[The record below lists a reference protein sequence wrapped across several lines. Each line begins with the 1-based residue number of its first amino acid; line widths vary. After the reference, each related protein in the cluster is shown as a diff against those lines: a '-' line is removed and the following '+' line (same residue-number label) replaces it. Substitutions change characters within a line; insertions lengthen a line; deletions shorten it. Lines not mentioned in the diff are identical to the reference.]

1 MMKIAEQCGDR
12 QLCRRKLLGVWLI
25 LVHAVA
31 IAFQIRFMSALV
43 ISGHLHCNRP
53 GPLYPRKRTFAAQ
66 IPMSASLI
74 GRFGSSAFRLSTN
87 CSVDVAHG
95 LVLLSGIGTRAL
107 PSWGSRTRWTNLR
120 GGLAGKL
127 TAGPSRHAIS
137 PHPSSRE
144 GHHSTT
150 RWSSRFSYRV

>member
-1 MMKIAEQCGDR
+1 
-12 QLCRRKLLGVWLI
+12 
-25 LVHAVA
+25 
-31 IAFQIRFMSALV
+31 MSALGQKQAFASQNV
-43 ISGHLHCNRP
+43 IFA
-53 GPLYPRKRTFAAQ
+53 YPRKGTCAVQ
-66 IPMSASLI
+66 LGMSASLI

-107 PSWGSRTRWTNLR
+107 PSWGSRTRRTHLR
-120 GGLAGKL
+120 GGLGVKM

-150 RWSSRFSYRV
+150 RWISRFSYRV

>member
-1 MMKIAEQCGDR
+1 
-12 QLCRRKLLGVWLI
+12 
-25 LVHAVA
+25 
-31 IAFQIRFMSALV
+31 MSALGQKQTYAPHKTM
-43 ISGHLHCNRP
+43 SALGQKQTYAPHKTMSALP
-53 GPLYPRKRTFAAQ
+53 QERTCALQ
-66 IPMSASLI
+66 LVVSASLI

-150 RWSSRFSYRV
+150 SSRFSYRV